1 MAREAAGLTGGTAAL
16 LAFIAE
22 HERALTY
29 DFRVRFH
36 LPLSSI
42 GGEVT
47 YGEAI
52 LLISELKRET
62 GSHLVMSLRGW
73 DWSASNA
80 DIALITHAEWYMNV
94 HRDTKAS
101 KEPIKLP
108 RPWSEKDPNADVT
121 AQERAELEQKLLARS
136 ALRDR

>member
-1 MAREAAGLTGGTAAL
+1 M
-16 LAFIAE
+16 
-22 HERALTY
+22 
-29 DFRVRFH
+29 
-36 LPLSSI
+36 PLSSI
-42 GGEVT
+42 GEEIT

-52 LLISELKRET
+52 HLVSGLMRET
-62 GSHLVMSLRGW
+62 GSHLVMSLREW
-73 DWSASNA
+73 DWAASNA
-80 DIALITHAEWYMNV
+80 DIAAITHAEWYMNV

-121 AQERAELEQKLLARS
+121 AEERAELEQQLLARS